1 MERRM
6 TEYVDTAIGKITP
19 LRGFVIAQRFTS
31 KDKTESGVLYL
42 PAQGRKRNVLA
53 VVKAV
58 GPPERK
64 KGKEIPCDAKTGD
77 VIVMPEGQGWT
88 QRVGRSKKSLL
99 TWIRQ
104 NDVKAI
110 VDGIEVTD
118 DMLEERDYTWES
130 TLEV

>member
-1 MERRM
+1 
-6 TEYVDTAIGKITP
+6 
-19 LRGFVIAQRFTS
+19 
-31 KDKTESGVLYL
+31 
-42 PAQGRKRNVLA
+42 
-53 VVKAV
+53 
-58 GPPERK
+58 
-64 KGKEIPCDAKTGD
+64 
-77 VIVMPEGQGWT
+77 MPEGQGWT